1 MRIWTAASPDH
12 AARPWIYPA
21 RTAGGD
27 CRAGHRPCRSGP
39 GRCRPGRQAQG
50 QASDLALLI
59 PLLGEQTQRQRHW
72 HGLRIQADSYQV
84 MQLRGQPPRWHAL
97 PGHEPVQLPTG
108 WQWHLHTATD
118 LAAGVEAAD
127 GGPAPQLVVAAD
139 GQMTP
144 FRLQLRP
151 LDGDQP
157 GWLLH
162 GDGFNLPQL
171 EVAP

>member
-1 MRIWTAASPDH
+1 MPRARGFTLLELLVVIAVLAIALAAVGL
-12 AARPWIYPA
+12 
-21 RTAGGD
+21 AG
-27 CRAGHRPCRSGP
+27 AGQA
-39 GRCRPGRQAQG
+39 RQAQG

-72 HGLRIQADSYQV
+72 HGLRIQANSYQV

-97 PGHEPVQLPTG
+97 AGHEPVVLPDG
-108 WQWHLHTATD
+108 WQWQLHTATE
-118 LAAGVEAAD
+118 LAAAVQAAD

-139 GQMTP
+139 GQTTP

-151 LDGDQP
+151 LDGGQA

-162 GDGFNLPQL
+162 GDGFNLPLL
-171 EVAP
+171 EPAP

>member
-1 MRIWTAASPDH
+1 MPRARGFTLLELLVVIAVLAIALAAVSL
-12 AARPWIYPA
+12 
-21 RTAGGD
+21 AGGGQ
-27 CRAGHRPCRSGP
+27 A
-39 GRCRPGRQAQG
+39 RQAQ
-50 QASDLALLI
+50 ARIADLAVLI
-59 PLLGEQTQRQRHW
+59 PLLAEHTQRQ
-72 HGLRIQADSYQV
+72 Q
-84 MQLRGQPPRWHAL
+84 RWHAL
-97 PGHEPVQLPTG
+97 RIDASSYQLMQLGGQPARWQLLPGSEPVELPAG
-108 WQWHLHTATD
+108 WQWHLQTATD

-151 LDGDQP
+151 LHGDQP

-171 EVAP
+171 EAAP